1 MNEMKRTC
9 YIAINGIRTNPGD
22 AEGWT
27 DRFVTWINTRL
38 PDGVVAEKFE
48 YYCSALLRRVR
59 QRERADEIAKKAG
72 YYRRAGYR
80 LVLVG
85 HSNGCDLIA
94 RVLEACGAEIDAA
107 HLISPAADE
116 EDFAEAIR
124 EGLVRRIH
132 IYGSRNDGALKLA
145 CMTRPWLRWLG
156 LGYGSLGLRGR
167 EFARLFPNVAA
178 DHSEDDH
185 GHSTWLQR
193 GEHFEELMRL
203 ISTNDAADQGI
214 PCATTLHDDAGGGMP
229 WMDDAAVMPEAD
241 AEHVPGGEKN
251 NTN

>member
-1 MNEMKRTC
+1 MKRTC
-9 YIAINGIRTNPGD
+9 YIAINGIRTRPGD

-48 YYCSALLRRVR
+48 YYCSALLRRFR
-59 QRERADEIAKKAG
+59 QRKRADEIAKKVG

-80 LVLVG
+80 IVLVG

-94 RVLEACGAEIDAA
+94 RVLEACGAEVDAA

-116 EDFAEAIR
+116 EDFADAIR
-124 EGLVRRIH
+124 EGLIRRIH
-132 IYGSRNDGALKLA
+132 IYGSRNDVALRFA
-145 CMTRPWLRWLG
+145 RGTRPLLRWLG

-167 EFARLFPNVAA
+167 EFAMLFPEVVK
-178 DHSEDDH
+178 DHSDDAC

-193 GEHFEELMRL
+193 GEKFEKLMQAL
-203 ISTNDAADQGI
+203 KHNDLFDQDL
-214 PCATTLHDDAGGGMP
+214 PCNTTLMAPAG
-229 WMDDAAVMPEAD
+229 AVW
-241 AEHVPGGEKN
+241 
-251 NTN
+251 

>member
-1 MNEMKRTC
+1 MKRTC
-9 YIAINGIRTNPGD
+9 YIAINGIRTRPGD

-48 YYCSALLRRVR
+48 YYCSAMLRRVR
-59 QRERADEIAKKAG
+59 QRERADAISKKVG

-80 LVLVG
+80 VVLVG

-94 RVLEACGAEIDAA
+94 RVLEVCGAEIDTA

-116 EDFAEAIR
+116 EDFADAIR
-124 EGLVRRIH
+124 EGLIRRIH
-132 IYGSRNDGALKLA
+132 IYGSRNDGALRFA
-145 CMTRPWLRWLG
+145 FVTRRLLGWLG

-167 EFARLFPNVAA
+167 EFAMLFPEVVE
-178 DHSEDDH
+178 DHSDDAC

-193 GEHFEELMRL
+193 GQRFEELMQEIKQHDL
-203 ISTNDAADQGI
+203 WDQGI
-214 PCATTLHDDAGGGMP
+214 PLPTSSLAPAGDA
-229 WMDDAAVMPEAD
+229 W
-241 AEHVPGGEKN
+241 
-251 NTN
+251 

>member
-1 MNEMKRTC
+1 MNRTC
-9 YIAINGIRTNPGD
+9 YIAINGIRTRPGD

-48 YYCSALLRRVR
+48 YYCSALLRRLR
-59 QRERADEIAKKAG
+59 QRERADAISKKVG

-80 LVLVG
+80 IVLVG

-124 EGLVRRIH
+124 EGLIRRIH
-132 IYGSRNDGALKLA
+132 LYGSRNDGALRFA
-145 CMTRPWLRWLG
+145 CVTRRLIGWLG

-167 EFARLFPNVAA
+167 EFEALFPEVVK
-178 DHSEDDH
+178 DHSDDAC
-185 GHSTWLQR
+185 GHSTWLRRGQR
-193 GEHFEELMRL
+193 FEDLMQAIKLNDLLDQRIPVHTTMLSPAGEV
-203 ISTNDAADQGI
+203 
-214 PCATTLHDDAGGGMP
+214 
-229 WMDDAAVMPEAD
+229 W
-241 AEHVPGGEKN
+241 
-251 NTN
+251 

>member
-1 MNEMKRTC
+1 MSQRTC

-59 QRERADEIAKKAG
+59 QRERADEIAKKVG

-80 LVLVG
+80 IVLVG

-116 EDFAEAIR
+116 DDFADAIR
-124 EGLVRRIH
+124 EGLIRRVH
-132 IYGSRNDGALKLA
+132 IYGSHNDGALLFA
-145 CMTRPWLRWLG
+145 SITRPLIGWLG
-156 LGYGSLGLRGR
+156 LGYGSMGLRGQ
-167 EFARLFPNVAA
+167 EFASLFPEVAK
-178 DHSEDDH
+178 DHSKH
-185 GHSTWLQR
+185 TYGHSTWLQR
-193 GEHFEELMRL
+193 GPNFEALMQLIYNCDLEDQRL
-203 ISTNDAADQGI
+203 KSLSCEQT
-214 PCATTLHDDAGGGMP
+214 PPPPRT
-229 WMDDAAVMPEAD
+229 
-241 AEHVPGGEKN
+241 
-251 NTN
+251 

>member
-1 MNEMKRTC
+1 MKTSRTC

-48 YYCSALLRRVR
+48 YYTSALLRRIKQR
-59 QRERADEIAKKAG
+59 QRADEISKKVG

-80 LVLVG
+80 IVLVG

-124 EGLVRRIH
+124 EGLIRRIH
-132 IYGSRNDGALKLA
+132 IYGSRNDGALRFA
-145 CMTRPWLRWLG
+145 RATRPLIGWLG
-156 LGYGSLGLRGR
+156 LGYGSLGLRVN
-167 EFARLFPNVAA
+167 EFAAIFPEVV
-178 DHSEDDH
+178 HSHNDDTC
-185 GHSTWLQR
+185 GHSTWFQR
-193 GEHFEELMRL
+193 GSRFESLMQAIKSCDL
-203 ISTNDAADQGI
+203 SDQQTQT
-214 PCATTLHDDAGGGMP
+214 P
-229 WMDDAAVMPEAD
+229 
-241 AEHVPGGEKN
+241 
-251 NTN
+251 

>member
-1 MNEMKRTC
+1 MTAKRTC
-9 YIAINGIRTNPGD
+9 FIAINGIRTNPGD

-48 YYCSALLRRVR
+48 YYASAILRRIKQR
-59 QRERADEIAKKAG
+59 QRADEIAKKVG

-80 LVLVG
+80 VVLVG

-124 EGLVRRIH
+124 EGLIRRIH
-132 IYGSRNDGALKLA
+132 IYGSKNDGALKFA
-145 CMTRPWLRWLG
+145 ASTRPLIGWMG

-167 EFARLFPNVAA
+167 EFAARFPAVVH
-178 DHSEDDH
+178 DHSDDSC
-185 GHSTWLQR
+185 GHSTWMQR
-193 GEHFEELMRL
+193 GERFEALLQAVARCDADDQSLEHF
-203 ISTNDAADQGI
+203 SNPTPCI
-214 PCATTLHDDAGGGMP
+214 P
-229 WMDDAAVMPEAD
+229 
-241 AEHVPGGEKN
+241 
-251 NTN
+251 

>member
-1 MNEMKRTC
+1 MKRTC

-27 DRFVTWINTRL
+27 DRFVTWVNTRL

-59 QRERADEIAKKAG
+59 QRERADQIAKKVG

-80 LVLVG
+80 IVLVG

-94 RVLEACGAEIDAA
+94 RVLETCGAEIEAA

-116 EDFAEAIR
+116 EDFAQAIR
-124 EGLVRRIH
+124 ERLIRRIH
-132 IYGSRNDGALKLA
+132 IYGSRNDEALKFARL
-145 CMTRPWLRWLG
+145 TRPWLAWLG

-167 EFARLFPNVAA
+167 EFACRFPAFVA
-178 DHSEDDH
+178 DHSDDAQ

-193 GEHFEELMRL
+193 GEPFEDLML
-203 ISTNDAADQGI
+203 AISANDATDQNLG
-214 PCATTLHDDAGGGMP
+214 
-229 WMDDAAVMPEAD
+229 
-241 AEHVPGGEKN
+241 
-251 NTN
+251 

>member
-1 MNEMKRTC
+1 MNRTC
-9 YIAINGIRTNPGD
+9 YIAINGIRTCPGD

-48 YYCSALLRRVR
+48 YACSALLRRLH
-59 QRERADEIAKKAG
+59 QRERADEIAKKVG

-124 EGLVRRIH
+124 EGLIRRIH
-132 IYGSRNDGALKLA
+132 IYGSRNDGALRFA
-145 CMTRPWLRWLG
+145 RATRPLLGWLG

-167 EFARLFPNVAA
+167 EFARLFPEVVR
-178 DHSEDDH
+178 DHSDDTC

-193 GEHFEELMRL
+193 GQCFEDLMQAIKHHDLFDLQIPATTTFTGEEWQPGGRSESL
-203 ISTNDAADQGI
+203 TNDETKI
-214 PCATTLHDDAGGGMP
+214 
-229 WMDDAAVMPEAD
+229 
-241 AEHVPGGEKN
+241 
-251 NTN
+251 

>member
-1 MNEMKRTC
+1 MNLMPRTC
-9 YIAINGIRTNPGD
+9 FIAINGIRTKPGD

-48 YYCSALLRRVR
+48 YSCSAILRRMHQR
-59 QRERADEIAKKAG
+59 QRADEISKKVG

-107 HLISPAADE
+107 HLIAPAADE

-124 EGLVRRIH
+124 EGLIRRIH
-132 IYGSRNDGALKLA
+132 IYGSKNDGALKFA
-145 CMTRPWLRWLG
+145 KSTRPLIGWLG
-156 LGYGSLGLRGR
+156 LGYGSLGLRGA
-167 EFARLFPNVAA
+167 EFESLFPDVV
-178 DHSEDDH
+178 HSHMDDKQ
-185 GHSTWLQR
+185 GHSTRLQR
-193 GEHFEELMRL
+193 GPQFERLMQDIRACD
-203 ISTNDAADQGI
+203 ISDQQNI
-214 PCATTLHDDAGGGMP
+214 KTTTCP
-229 WMDDAAVMPEAD
+229 
-241 AEHVPGGEKN
+241 
-251 NTN
+251 

>member
-1 MNEMKRTC
+1 MKRTC

-48 YYCSALLRRVR
+48 YYCSALFRRIH
-59 QRERADEIAKKAG
+59 QRERADAIAKKVG

-80 LVLVG
+80 VVLVG

-94 RVLEACGAEIDAA
+94 RVLEVCGAEIDAA

-116 EDFAEAIR
+116 EDFADAIR
-124 EGLVRRIH
+124 EGLIRRIH
-132 IYGSRNDGALKLA
+132 IYGSRNDGALKFA
-145 CMTRPWLRWLG
+145 HATRPLISWLG
-156 LGYGSLGLRGR
+156 LEYGSLGLRGDT
-167 EFARLFPNVAA
+167 FAAVFPEVVHAHT
-178 DHSEDDH
+178 DHSC

-193 GEHFEELMRL
+193 GERFENLMQAIHSCDTLDQNEPAPTTRL
-203 ISTNDAADQGI
+203 
-214 PCATTLHDDAGGGMP
+214 
-229 WMDDAAVMPEAD
+229 
-241 AEHVPGGEKN
+241 VPRAPAH
-251 NTN
+251 

>member
-1 MNEMKRTC
+1 MKRTC
-9 YIAINGIRTNPGD
+9 YIAINGIRANPGD
-22 AEGWT
+22 ADGWT

-48 YYCSALLRRVR
+48 YYTSALLRLMR
-59 QRERADEIAKKAG
+59 QRQRADEISKKVG

-124 EGLVRRIH
+124 EGLIRCIH
-132 IYGSRNDGALKLA
+132 IYGSRHDGALRFA
-145 CMTRPWLRWLG
+145 AATRPLIGWLG

-167 EFARLFPNVAA
+167 EFAELFPEVVQ
-178 DHSEDDH
+178 DHSDDSC

-193 GEHFEELMRL
+193 GPRFEALMQD
-203 ISTNDAADQGI
+203 ISRNDLADHRI
-214 PCATTLHDDAGGGMP
+214 PYTTTFIGEEWRPGERDAN
-229 WMDDAAVMPEAD
+229 DE
-241 AEHVPGGEKN
+241 
-251 NTN
+251 